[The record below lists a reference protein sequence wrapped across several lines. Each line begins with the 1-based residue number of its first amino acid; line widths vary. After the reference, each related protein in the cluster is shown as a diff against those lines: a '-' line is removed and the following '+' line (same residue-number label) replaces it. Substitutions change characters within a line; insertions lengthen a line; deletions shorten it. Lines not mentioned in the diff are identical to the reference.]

1 MGVRIDAPLFFAD
14 ATPRQVELA
23 TMRRKPVIAI
33 VGRPN
38 VGKSTLFNRRI
49 GQRVAIVEDTPGVT
63 RDRLYGEGEWLGQ
76 PFVVIDTGGILFG
89 DEDPL
94 TEQVRVQAQVA
105 MHEADCIL
113 FMVDARDG
121 LTPADEEVAAL
132 LRRGDKPVLLLVNKA
147 DNPQIWE
154 NQRAEFF
161 ALGLGE
167 PIPISS
173 IHGHNIAEVLEGV
186 FERLPAAPTLDA
198 DAEEGLEPVKIAIVG
213 RPNVGKSSLLNAILG
228 EPRAIVSPIAGTT
241 RDTLDT
247 PFTWK
252 EQPIVLIDTAGIKRP
267 GKVQRSLEYY
277 AQMRAERAMQRAD
290 VAVVVIDAAEGV
302 THNDRRIAQ
311 LAANAGRGV
320 VWAINKWDLK
330 EPPDGNLSEAT
341 PAKKDFERLM
351 QQQVQW
357 LDYAPCVFL
366 SALAGAGI
374 ERLLDTCMAVADF
387 HSMRVGTGELNRLM
401 QEWLYERPYTRKGKS
416 LKIYYAT
423 MASVR
428 PPTVVLFVND
438 PDIVHFSFL
447 RYLENQLRRRY
458 EYTGTPIRWVVRAAH
473 EEREK

>member
-1 MGVRIDAPLFFAD
+1 MGIIPYLLGAVKGYNS
-14 ATPRQVELA
+14 LA
-23 TMRRKPVIAI
+23 MHRKPVLAI

-38 VGKSTLFNRRI
+38 VGKSTLFNRLI

-89 DEDPL
+89 EGDPL
-94 TEQVRVQAQVA
+94 VEQVRVQAQVA

-113 FMVDARDG
+113 FLVDARDG
-121 LTPADEEVAAL
+121 LTPADEEVADL
-132 LRRGDKPVLLLVNKA
+132 LRRGGKPTLLLVNKA
-147 DNPQIWE
+147 DNPRLWE
-154 NQRAEFF
+154 SQRAEFF

-173 IHGHNIAEVLEGV
+173 IHGHNIAEVLERAFALIG
-186 FERLPAAPTLDA
+186 EPKAPPS
-198 DAEEGLEPVKIAIVG
+198 EEEEPTEEPVKLAIVG

-228 EPRAIVSPIAGTT
+228 EPRAIVSAIAGTT
-241 RDTLDT
+241 RDALDT

-252 EQPIVLIDTAGIKRP
+252 GQPVTLIDTAGIKRP

-277 AQMRAERAMQRAD
+277 AQLRAQRAIERAD
-290 VAVVVIDAAEGV
+290 VAIVVIDASEGI
-302 THNDRRIAQ
+302 THYDRRITQ
-311 LAANAGRGV
+311 LAADAGRAL

-330 EPPDGNLSEAT
+330 EPPDGNLDKNT
-341 PAKKDFERLM
+341 PLKKDFARII
-351 QQQVQW
+351 QQEVKG
-357 LDYAPCVFL
+357 LDYVPFVFI
-366 SALAGAGI
+366 SALAGTGI

-387 HSMRVGTGELNRLM
+387 HCMRVGTGELNRLM
-401 QEWLYERPYTRKGKS
+401 QEWLFERPYTRKGKT

-428 PPTVVLFVND
+428 PPTIVLFVND
-438 PDIVHFSFL
+438 PKIVHFSYL
-447 RYLENQLRRRY
+447 RYLENQLRKRY
-458 EYTGTPIRWVVRAAH
+458 EYTGVPIRWVVRAAH

>member
-1 MGVRIDAPLFFAD
+1 M
-14 ATPRQVELA
+14 Q
-23 TMRRKPVIAI
+23 RKPVLAI

-38 VGKSTLFNRRI
+38 VGKSTLFNRLV

-89 DEDPL
+89 DDDPL
-94 TEQVRVQAQVA
+94 IEQVRVQAQVA
-105 MHEADCIL
+105 IHEADCIL
-113 FMVDARDG
+113 FLVDARDG
-121 LTPADEEVAAL
+121 LTPADEEVAEL
-132 LRRGDKPVLLLVNKA
+132 LRKGKKPVVLLVNKA
-147 DNPQIWE
+147 DNPKLWE

-167 PIPISS
+167 PIPVSS
-173 IHGHNIAEVLEGV
+173 IHGHNIAEVLERA
-186 FERLPAAPTLDA
+186 FEQIPAAPAPAADT
-198 DAEEGLEPVKIAIVG
+198 DAEGQEPVKIAIVG

-252 EQPIVLIDTAGIKRP
+252 DQPVILIDTAGIKRP

-277 AQMRAERAMQRAD
+277 AQLRAERAMQRAD
-290 VAVVVIDAAEGV
+290 VAVVVIDAAEGI

-311 LAANAGRGV
+311 LAASAGRGV
-320 VWAINKWDLK
+320 VWAVNKWDLK
-330 EPPDGNLSEAT
+330 EPPDGNLEQRT
-341 PAKKDFERLM
+341 PLKKDFERLI
-351 QQQVQW
+351 QQDVKW
-357 LDYAPCVFL
+357 LDYAPFVFI

-374 ERLLDTCMAVADF
+374 ERLLDTCMVVADF
-387 HSMRVGTGELNRLM
+387 HCMRVGTGELNRLI
-401 QEWLYERPYTRKGKS
+401 QEWLFERPYTRKGKQ

-428 PPTVVLFVND
+428 PPTIVLFVND
-438 PDIVHFSFL
+438 PKIVHFSYL
-447 RYLENQLRRRY
+447 RYLENQLRSRY
-458 EYTGTPIRWVVRAAH
+458 EYTGVPIRWVIRAAH